1 MQLDEQELSN
11 LAVQVAPLI
20 AEQAKSFG
28 QKELWQRLDDVRESL
43 FANKNR
49 TWISVHIF
57 QEYPEVL
64 KENNPNGWVVGAF
77 GKGKRT
83 MVFTPLAVK
92 WLEENYSHIDWES

>member
-57 QEYPEVL
+57 QEYPEV
-64 KENNPNGWVVGAF
+64 
-77 GKGKRT
+77 
-83 MVFTPLAVK
+83 
-92 WLEENYSHIDWES
+92 